1 MNKEIA
7 IHTSN
12 QTPIEI
18 ALGVDD
24 EGMTTARKL
33 YEFLELDKSHYGRWA
48 KSNITDNAFAV
59 ENEDYWRFAINGE
72 TPTGGKIE
80 REDYKLTAHFA
91 KRLCMQGKSIKGEQ
105 ARQYFI
111 GTETALKKV
120 AERKADEITKLKA
133 SYYDMENLLKE
144 SQQELSQ
151 LRQQFAALEQRQ
163 DTKDEQ
169 QYEKTYE
176 ERIAREFFQTIEDVL
191 SSHEHSLA
199 IKPKR
204 YRGSLTLVGIYDDTH
219 IYIGKE
225 LAYNI
230 YEQYTKHPI
239 KQKLLW
245 EILTQTGY
253 VDVMAGAPRRMMI
266 GWCNQTPLVL
276 YRSKAEF
283 LIMDKV

>member
-1 MNKEIA
+1 MNELD
-7 IHTSN
+7 IHTGN

-48 KSNITDNAFAV
+48 KSNITDNVFAV

-80 REDYKLTAHFA
+80 REDYKLTSHFA
-91 KRLCMQGKSIKGEQ
+91 KRLCMQGKSIKGEL

-120 AERKADEITKLKA
+120 AERKADDIAKLKA
-133 SYYDMENLLKE
+133 SYYDMTQMFQK
-144 SQQELSQ
+144 SQQELLE
-151 LRQQFAALEQRQ
+151 LRQQFAVLEQRQ
-163 DTKDEQ
+163 SAKDEK
-169 QYEKTYE
+169 QYESTYE
-176 ERIAREFFQTIEDVL
+176 NRVAKEFFKTLKEVL
-191 SSHEHSLA
+191 TSDDHSIA

-204 YRGSLTLVGIYDDTH
+204 YHGSLTLVGIYDDAH

-225 LAYNI
+225 MAYNI
-230 YEQYTKHPI
+230 YEQYGKRPVKAKI
-239 KQKLLW
+239 LW

-253 VDVMAGAPRRMMI
+253 VDIMADAPKRMMI
-266 GWCNQTPLVL
+266 GWCNQVPLVL
-276 YRSKAEF
+276 YRDKVEF
-283 LIMDKV
+283 LISDKA

>member
-133 SYYDMENLLKE
+133 SYYDMANLLKK
-144 SQQELSQ
+144 SQQELLQ
-151 LRQQFAALEQRQ
+151 LRQQFTALEERQ
-163 DTKDEQ
+163 EAKDSQ

-176 ERIAREFFQTIEDVL
+176 DKVAREFLHIIKDVI
-191 SSHEHSLA
+191 SNDEHSIA

-204 YRGSLTLVGIYDDTH
+204 YHGSLTLVGIYDDTH
-219 IYIGKE
+219 IYRKG
-225 LAYNI
+225 NGV
-230 YEQYTKHPI
+230 QYLRAVR
-239 KQKLLW
+239 QKTHKAKASL
-245 EILTQTGY
+245 GDSY
-253 VDVMAGAPRRMMI
+253 AGRICRYY
-266 GWCNQTPLVL
+266 G
-276 YRSKAEF
+276 
-283 LIMDKV
+283 

>member
-1 MNKEIA
+1 MNELD
-7 IHTSN
+7 IHTGA

-48 KSNITDNAFAV
+48 KSNITDNVFAV

-80 REDYKLTAHFA
+80 REDYKLTSHFA

-111 GTETALKKV
+111 GTEAALKKV
-120 AERKADEITKLKA
+120 AERKADDIAKLKA
-133 SYYDMENLLKE
+133 SYYDMTQMFQK
-144 SQQELSQ
+144 SQQELLE
-151 LRQQFAALEQRQ
+151 LRQQFAVLEQRQ
-163 DTKDEQ
+163 SAKDEK
-169 QYEKTYE
+169 QYESTYE
-176 ERIAREFFQTIEDVL
+176 NRVAKEFFKTLQEVL
-191 SSHEHSLA
+191 TSDDHSIA

-204 YRGSLTLVGIYDDTH
+204 YHGSLTLVGIYDDAH

-225 LAYNI
+225 MAYNI
-230 YEQYTKHPI
+230 YEQYGKRPVKAKI
-239 KQKLLW
+239 LW

-253 VDVMAGAPRRMMI
+253 VDIMADAPKRMMI
-266 GWCNQTPLVL
+266 GWCNQVPLVL
-276 YRSKAEF
+276 YRDKVEF
-283 LIMDKV
+283 LIVDKA

>member
-18 ALGVDD
+18 ALGIDY

-33 YEFLELDKSHYGRWA
+33 YGFLELAKGQFSRWA
-48 KSNITDNAFAV
+48 RTNITENAFAI
-59 ENEDYWRFAINGE
+59 ENEDYWGFDINVEGNI
-72 TPTGGKIE
+72 TQ
-80 REDYKLTAHFA
+80 DYKLTAHFA

-133 SYYDMENLLKE
+133 SYYDMANLLKK
-144 SQQELSQ
+144 SQQELLQ
-151 LRQQFAALEQRQ
+151 LRQQFTALEERQ
-163 DTKDEQ
+163 EAKDSQ

-176 ERIAREFFQTIEDVL
+176 DKVAREFLHIIKDVI
-191 SSHEHSLA
+191 SSDEHSIA

-204 YRGSLTLVGIYDDTH
+204 YHGSLTLVGIYDDTH

-225 LAYNI
+225 MAYNI
-230 YEQYTKHPI
+230 YEQYGRRHI

-245 EILTQTGY
+245 EILTQAGY
-253 VDVMAGAPRRMMI
+253 VDIMADTPKRMQI
-266 GWCNQTPLVL
+266 GWCSQSPLVL
-276 YRSKAEF
+276 YRGKAEF
-283 LIMDKV
+283 LIMDK

>member
-24 EGMTTARKL
+24 EGMTTASRL
-33 YEFLELDKSHYGRWA
+33 YEFLELNQ
-48 KSNITDNAFAV
+48 SNYSKWFRTNIANNKFAE
-59 ENEDYWRFAINGE
+59 ENVDFTRFVLKYESGVGIKEKQDA
-72 TPTGGKIE
+72 
-80 REDYKLTAHFA
+80 RLTANFA
-91 KRLCMQGKSIKGEQ
+91 KKLSMMTKSPKGEQ

-120 AERKADEITKLKA
+120 AERKADDIAKLKA
-133 SYYDMENLLKE
+133 SYYDMENLLKA

-151 LRQQFAALEQRQ
+151 LRQQFTALEERQ
-163 DTKDEQ
+163 EAKDSQ

-176 ERIAREFFQTIEDVL
+176 DKVAREFLHIIKDVI
-191 SSHEHSLA
+191 SSDEHSIA

-204 YRGSLTLVGIYDDTH
+204 YHGSLTLVGIYDDTH

-225 LAYNI
+225 MAYNI
-230 YEQYTKHPI
+230 YEQYGRRHI

-245 EILTQTGY
+245 EILTQAGY
-253 VDVMAGAPRRMMI
+253 VDIMADTPKRMQI
-266 GWCNQTPLVL
+266 GWCSQSPLVL
-276 YRSKAEF
+276 YRGKAEF
-283 LIMDKV
+283 LMMDK